1 MNEIDI
7 IKQHYLANWHE
18 FTEHLVKDGPICEVL
33 PCLSVLEFAPS
44 DTRNSWTY
52 ATCGMSGNDGQQG
65 LVRQGLGQRRL
76 GQQNLE
82 QQNSSQQDL
91 RQQGLELFILSPTR
105 NAFLIQLLTAVAHYH
120 ASGNLLGEGHTVN
133 FGCSWV
139 EGSSCDHGLISLPYL
154 DGPAMEW
161 LESESLES
169 GDKRIQFL
177 WLIPITSD
185 EVEYKKTHGL
195 EALETLFEEASFN
208 YIDPFRKS
216 VVR

>member
-7 IKQHYLANWHE
+7 IKRHYLANWHE

-33 PCLSVLEFAPS
+33 PSFSVLEFAPS
-44 DTRNSWTY
+44 DTRNSWIY
-52 ATCGMSGNDGQQG
+52 ATCGMSGNYGQQG
-65 LVRQGLGQRRL
+65 LSQRGLGQR
-76 GQQNLE
+76 
-82 QQNSSQQDL
+82 DL
-91 RQQGLELFILSPTR
+91 CQQGLELFILSPTR

-120 ASGNLLGEGHTVN
+120 ACGNRLGEGHTVN
-133 FGCSWV
+133 FGCPWV

-154 DGPAMEW
+154 DGPALEW

-169 GDKRIQFL
+169 GDRRIQFL
-177 WLIPITSD
+177 WLIPITSG
-185 EVEYKKTHGL
+185 EVEYKKAQGL

-208 YIDPFRKS
+208 YIDPFRES